1 MKIKL
6 FSLALT
12 LALATAF
19 ALFAGCKK
27 QDGATKPDNVDY
39 YTCTMHPS
47 VKSKD
52 PKTKCP
58 ICSMDL
64 VPVKKKPGQSSE
76 PAMGKKGHDHAKM
89 LAEQAAG
96 AGKTESAPEEA
107 PTEFTVPTGRQQ
119 QIGVSY

>member
-52 PKTKCP
+52 PKAKCP
-58 ICSMDL
+58 MCSMDL
-64 VPVKKKPGQSSE
+64 TPVKKRQAEGTNAADAASVHAGHTAPMSKAPPDGLPGSGEDKPSE
-76 PAMGKKGHDHAKM
+76 F
-89 LAEQAAG
+89 
-96 AGKTESAPEEA
+96 S
-107 PTEFTVPTGRQQ
+107 VP
-119 QIGVSY
+119 V